1 MTEELDDKTTE
12 FPMQEHSLLR
22 NRVEEQIKAI
32 HDLERYSVGGIV
44 LIFAWLSTSHE
55 QLGDA
60 QYVWFL
66 PPVFCGLAWY
76 RAGALGKKLGRLAEY
91 IQMLEA
97 HLLSEST
104 PVSGWE
110 TFMAREGPTGEKKSR
125 TIFWTCLFVLT
136 LAFSVSSYYIHSQ
149 HHEEQVSRVP
159 QAEPTVLSQIE
170 ACELFRGGLE
180 VEESHDTIQSV

>member
-12 FPMQEHSLLR
+12 FYMQEHSLLR

-44 LIFAWLSTSHE
+44 LVFAWLSTSHA

-76 RAGALGKKLGRLAEY
+76 RAGALGKKLGRLAGY
-91 IQMLEA
+91 IQMLES
-97 HLLSEST
+97 HLLPEST
-104 PVSGWE
+104 HVCGWE
-110 TFMAREGPTGEKKSR
+110 TFMAKEGPTGEKVSR

-136 LAFSVSSYYIHSQ
+136 LVFSVSSYYIHSQ
-149 HHEEQVSRVP
+149 HHEEHLSEDP
-159 QAEPTVLSQIE
+159 QAELTLTVS
-170 ACELFRGGLE
+170 G
-180 VEESHDTIQSV
+180 